1 MGSQGVLA
9 GQAALVTGG
18 GGGIGGASAAWL
30 ARDGASVMIMGRT
43 EKTLA
48 ATKERIKEFAGP
60 DATVEYFVGDALEA
74 GELSEALAAAAS
86 LSERLAIAVS
96 VVGGGNMK
104 PLLMFD
110 DAEALE
116 EMRKNIV
123 SAFMVIR
130 HATPL
135 MADKGGSIVCISSDA
150 AKIAWPFLTM
160 YNTSKSGV
168 EGLVRGAAMELSP
181 LRIRVNAVRPG
192 LVETDTT
199 RNGLFKNEAVMQQFL
214 VEKPLGRTGRSRR
227 HRRRRPLPGRT
238 GIVMGDRAEHRY
250 RGRGRDGPGPLPRI
264 PRPQPLRRRGH
275 RRRPRRSNPLL
286 RGPRVSRR
294 ARWGG
299 EDPGPRTGRS
309 TRPMIRRHR

>member
-1 MGSQGVLA
+1 MGNQDVLA

-30 ARDGASVMIMGRT
+30 ARDGAAVMIMGRT
-43 EKTLA
+43 EKTLV
-48 ATKERIKEFAGP
+48 ATKARIEEFAGP
-60 DATVEYFVGDALEA
+60 EAKVEYFVGDALDA
-74 GELSEALAAAAS
+74 GDLGNALSAAAA
-86 LSERLAIAVS
+86 LGDRLAIAVS

-110 DAEALE
+110 EVEALE

-130 HATPL
+130 HATPH
-135 MADKGGSIVCISSDA
+135 MAANGGGSIVCISSDA
-150 AKIAWPFLTM
+150 AKIPWPFLTL
-160 YNTSKSGV
+160 YNTTKSGV

-214 VEKPLGRTGRSRR
+214 EEKPLGRTGVPDDIAAGVRYLAGPESSWVTGQSIGIEGGAEMGKA
-227 HRRRRPLPGRT
+227 PYLESLVRT
-238 GIVMGDRAEHRY
+238 RFGDKAIDAALAGI
-250 RGRGRDGPGPLPRI
+250 I
-264 PRPQPLRRRGH
+264 P
-275 RRRPRRSNPLL
+275 
-286 RGPRVSRR
+286 
-294 ARWGG
+294 
-299 EDPGPRTGRS
+299 T
-309 TRPMIRRHR
+309 